1 MAARGCWPACPAAWP
16 SPECCAERIS
26 GSGDAILMEQVCRP
40 GTRSVALPKRRSA
53 NAATKI
59 LEPGPFR
66 MCRSLR
72 GVLPQAV
79 FDVHLMVTDPDQ
91 YVESFADAGAD
102 HLTFHHEAVSDPATL
117 SAAIHAAGMTA
128 GLAVSPPTAASE
140 IMPVLDHVDLVL
152 LMSVHPG
159 FAGQAFMPEVLDKA
173 RTLKPRLG
181 PRQRLAV
188 DGGVDARTAPACL
201 EAGCDVLAAASA
213 IFGSDDYAEAIA
225 ALRGHGRVAV
235 GDGKE

>member
-1 MAARGCWPACPAAWP
+1 MIIDNLLTRPPRTP
-16 SPECCAERIS
+16 LITVS
-26 GSGDAILMEQVCRP
+26 ILSADFSQMGKE
-40 GTRSVALPKRRSA
+40 ARSA
-53 NAATKI
+53 LDAGADLLHFDVMDGHFVPNLTM
-59 LEPGPFR
+59 GPD

-128 GLAVSPPTAASE
+128 GLAISPPTGPDE
-140 IMPVLDHVDLVL
+140 IMPLLEHVDLVL

-188 DGGVDARTAPACL
+188 DGGVNARTAPACL

-225 ALRGHGRVAV
+225 ALRGRGRVAV

>member
-1 MAARGCWPACPAAWP
+1 MDGHFVPNLTMGA
-16 SPECCAERIS
+16 
-26 GSGDAILMEQVCRP
+26 D
-40 GTRSVALPKRRSA
+40 
-53 NAATKI
+53 
-59 LEPGPFR
+59 

-72 GVLPQAV
+72 RVLPQAV

-91 YVESFADAGAD
+91 YVEPFAEAGAD
-102 HLTFHHEAVSDPATL
+102 HLTFHHEAARDPIDLA
-117 SAAIHAAGMTA
+117 AAIHAVGMTA
-128 GLAVSPPTAASE
+128 GLAISPPTGASQ
-140 IMPVLDHVDLVL
+140 IMPLLEHVDMVL

-188 DGGVDARTAPACL
+188 DGGVNTRTAPACL

-225 ALRGHGRVAV
+225 ALRGRGRVAV
-235 GDGKE
+235 GDGKA